1 MRFATSA
8 VLACCLLATAPLAH
22 ADASVEKRLSERG
35 IKFERDDDGDYRVVY
50 NYGDE
55 GRTQLAYVSGNTETT
70 RSFVVREVF
79 APPGHVDDDRIG
91 LERALKLLADS
102 RQSKLGSWEL
112 AGKVLYYVIKLPDD
126 VSAAA
131 LEAALDTAATQ
142 ADNMEIELSGDRDRY

>member
-1 MRFATSA
+1 MRLVTAVVLSCCLSA
-8 VLACCLLATAPLAH
+8 VAPLAH
-22 ADASVEKRLSERG
+22 ADASVEKRLNERG
-35 IKFERDDDGDYRVVY
+35 IKFERDKDGDYRVVY

-55 GRTQLAYVSGNTETT
+55 GRTQLAYVSGSTETT

-79 APPGHVDDDRIG
+79 APAGHVDEDRID
-91 LERALKLLADS
+91 LARTLKLLADS
-102 RQSKLGSWEL
+102 RQSKLGSWEV

-131 LEAALDTAATQ
+131 LEAALDTVATQ